1 MLTLSLAK
9 CINATKNGAF
19 AIKDL
24 DLSGPLSY
32 EDVLFLA
39 EYLKVTPVTDLD
51 LSMTITRENSKA
63 LWDLSQVIAKN
74 SLLQKLTFEVH
85 LDFDFYFKH
94 NLPIRWLDFIDDYR
108 LKKIAAPLHE
118 ALVNMLKNKPALNKL
133 TIDFLAMETPF
144 HNKHLDQLARSINKI
159 PLNYLNLGLSVTKE
173 TQVPLFKT
181 KEPNQT
187 LEFLILRG
195 FNSGRNTLKY
205 LPQTAALKMLAI
217 DDMQF
222 EEHDLKLLANIM
234 KSNSSLV
241 ALILGKTNLGQVNSP
256 DVLTW
261 LSACP
266 NLNSLILIDNNLSR
280 LNVDSLCEL
289 LANNLQ
295 ALKKLD
301 LSKNAYMGDD
311 AIKIAKALT
320 FNAHIETLVL
330 DDNYIEN
337 EGLQAI
343 INLVKTNKNITSLSI
358 SNTCRYTP
366 SNEIFHS
373 LCDLLRDPGCQ
384 LKELKFNQ
392 DITLAQYLMLQHALN
407 SNKTLEY
414 IDFNFRNQ
422 NILEAILGKNNSSD
436 LNENEFSSDNPKEE
450 KAPNTL
456 NTDPTS
462 KSAPLFFISPK
473 SRHEENENELSSLSS
488 HSVHLH

>member
-19 AIKDL
+19 TVKDL
-24 DLSGPLSY
+24 DLSAPLSY

-63 LWDLSQVIAKN
+63 LGDLSQVIAKN
-74 SLLQKLTFEVH
+74 SLLQKLTFEAT
-85 LDFDFYFKH
+85 LNFDFYFKH
-94 NLPIRWLDFIDDYR
+94 NLPIGWLDFIDDYR
-108 LKKIAAPLHE
+108 LKKIVTPVYE
-118 ALVNMLKNKPALNKL
+118 ALVDMLKNKPTLNKL
-133 TIDFLAMETPF
+133 TVDFLAMETPIDS
-144 HNKHLDQLARSINKI
+144 KHINRLARSINKI
-159 PLNYLNLGLSVTKE
+159 PLHYLNLGLSVAKE
-173 TQVPLFKT
+173 AQIPLLKT
-181 KEPNQT
+181 KEPNQS

-195 FNSGRNTLKY
+195 FNSGRSVLKY
-205 LPQTAALKMLAI
+205 LPQTSVLKMLAI

-222 EEHDLKLLANIM
+222 ETHDLKLLDAIM
-234 KSNSSLV
+234 KSNTALDT
-241 ALILGKTNLGQVNSP
+241 LILGKTNLGQINSP

-261 LSACP
+261 LRTCL

-280 LNVDSLCEL
+280 LNVDNLCEL
-289 LANNLQ
+289 LANNPQ
-295 ALKKLD
+295 TLKKLD

-311 AIKIAKALT
+311 AVKIAKALT
-320 FNAHIETLVL
+320 VNTHIETLVL

-343 INLVKTNKNITSLSI
+343 IELVKTNKNITSLSI

-366 SNEIFHS
+366 SNEIIHS

-392 DITLAQYLMLQHALN
+392 DITLAQYLMLQYALD
-407 SNKTLEY
+407 SNKTLQFV
-414 IDFNFRNQ
+414 DFNFRNQ

-436 LNENEFSSDNPKEE
+436 LNEIEFSSDNTKEE
-450 KAPNTL
+450 RVSNTL
-456 NTDPTS
+456 NADPTG
-462 KSAPLFFISPK
+462 KSAPLFFISSK
-473 SRHEENENELSSLSS
+473 NQLEENEKQSPSLLS
-488 HSVHLH
+488 HGIHLH